1 MTIQDLLA
9 KLIGEPL
16 GYVFFQHSLIAVI
29 LIGIVSGVIGCYIVI
44 KGMAFFADALA
55 HAVLPGVALAYLS
68 GGQQGPLL
76 EGAFIVGGLSAL
88 IIGFLTRGNQLKED
102 TAIGIVFTT
111 MLALGIGIM
120 SLGRSY
126 AVDLTHILIGNV
138 LSVSDADLNIIAVA
152 GALVLIL
159 VVIFYKELLLN
170 AFDPI
175 LARTLQ
181 LPSELLRYLLLL
193 MMALTIV
200 ISIQAVGVVLIA
212 ALLVTPAAAAS
223 LLTRRLPSMMVLSS
237 LIGAGG
243 GTLGIFFAWHLNVAP
258 SAAIVVTIS
267 TVFLLALFFAPR
279 RGLLWTFR
287 RPRVPALPL
296 SEPQV

>member
-1 MTIQDLLA
+1 MSLSEFIY

-16 GYVFFQHSLIAVI
+16 SYSFMQHSLIAVI
-29 LIGIVSGVIGCYIVI
+29 LIGIVSGVIGSYIVI

-55 HAVLPGVALAYLS
+55 HAVLPGVALAYLN
-68 GGQQGPLL
+68 GGLKGPLL
-76 EGAFIVGGLSAL
+76 EGAFVMGGLSAL
-88 IIGFLTRGNQLKED
+88 IIGFLTRGNKLKED

-111 MLALGIGIM
+111 MLAIGIGMM
-120 SLGRSY
+120 SLGKSY

-138 LSVSDADLNIIAVA
+138 LAINDNDLRVIA
-152 GALVLIL
+152 GAGLVVLVL
-159 VVIFYKELLLN
+159 VAAFYKELLLN

-200 ISIQAVGVVLIA
+200 ISMQAVGVVLIA

-223 LLTRRLPSMMVLSS
+223 LLTRRLPTMMLMAS

-243 GTLGIFFAWHLNVAP
+243 STLGILFAWHLDVAP

-267 TVFLLALFFAPR
+267 SVFLLAFLFAPR
-279 RGLLWTFR
+279 RGLFR
-287 RPRVPALPL
+287 SHSRTAT
-296 SEPQV
+296 PQLDLAE